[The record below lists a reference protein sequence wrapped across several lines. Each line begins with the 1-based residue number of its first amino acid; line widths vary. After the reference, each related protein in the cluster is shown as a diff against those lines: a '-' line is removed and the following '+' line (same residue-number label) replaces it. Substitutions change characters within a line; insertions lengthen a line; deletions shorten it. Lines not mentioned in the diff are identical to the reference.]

1 MVTRRKKRRRKMG
14 AGRMWKRKPKMAF
27 PPSTR
32 GGSVTHS
39 ERKRKRKRRRRRKRT
54 RKENVQ
60 CGESKRTTERAFV
73 RMTRRRRENN
83 AEEEE
88 EKQKKTEK
96 TMRGRPTRL
105 VTTKVPTIALKSKET
120 NVACCGS
127 G

>member
-1 MVTRRKKRRRKMG
+1 MVTRRKKRRKMG

-32 GGSVTHS
+32 GESVTHS
-39 ERKRKRKRRRRRKRT
+39 ERKRQRKRRRKRT

-73 RMTRRRRENN
+73 RMMRRRRENN
-83 AEEEE
+83 AEEE